1 MSEKVILMKL
11 NLEISIGEH
20 VEVHFSAR
28 VWELSHN
35 FDTIQDKI
43 KTIILS
49 LKLAKE
55 LFEKS

>member
-20 VEVHFSAR
+20 VELHFSAR

-35 FDTIQDKI
+35 FDTI